1 MTTTAWIS
9 AIAAIFVAYLLG
21 SIPFG
26 LLIGRMR
33 GIDIRQVGSCN
44 IGATNVMRSVGK
56 GWGILTLLL
65 DALKGYIPAAAF
77 PLLLMQAGLLDDQH
91 AWLKIA
97 CGCAAILGHN
107 FPVFLRFKGGKGVAT
122 SAGVLLGIAPLALL
136 IGLGA
141 FAVVFATSRFV
152 SVGSITAAI
161 IVPLA
166 GFWLYEGRLIPI
178 VLTVLGLLVIWRHK
192 ANIRRLLNGTEN
204 RIVFGKK
211 SKVEIIDR
219 RLKTED
225 STSNAQQIPTDSQT
239 KAQGRV
245 TGEALFW
252 RDGFHAVR
260 SVVSHKP
267 PPSPLP
273 LTVPPPPAQGGRCAR
288 NAPG

>member
-1 MTTTAWIS
+1 MSIW
-9 AIAAIFVAYLLG
+9 IAATAAIVIAYLLG

-26 LLIGRMR
+26 LLIGKLR

-65 DALKGYIPAAAF
+65 DALKGYIPAATF
-77 PLLLMQAGLLDDQH
+77 PLLLMQLGLLADQP

-141 FAVVFATSRFV
+141 FALVFGLSRFV
-152 SVGSITAAI
+152 SLGSITAAI
-161 IVPLA
+161 VVPA
-166 GFWLYEGRLIPI
+166 SGFLLYEGRLTPI
-178 VLTVLGLLVIWRHK
+178 VLTILGALAIWRHK

-211 SKVEIIDR
+211 AKAVKE
-219 RLKTED
+219 TED
-225 STSNAQQIPTDSQT
+225 
-239 KAQGRV
+239 
-245 TGEALFW
+245 
-252 RDGFHAVR
+252 
-260 SVVSHKP
+260 
-267 PPSPLP
+267 
-273 LTVPPPPAQGGRCAR
+273 
-288 NAPG
+288 

>member
-1 MTTTAWIS
+1 MTTTAWLS
-9 AIAAIFVAYLLG
+9 AAAAISLAYLLG

-26 LLIGRMR
+26 LLIGKLR

-77 PLLLMQAGLLDDQH
+77 PLLLMQVGLLDGQP

-141 FAVVFATSRFV
+141 FAVVFGISRFV
-152 SVGSITAAI
+152 SLGSITAAI
-161 IVPLA
+161 VVPAA
-166 GFWLYEGRLIPI
+166 GFLLYEGRLIPI
-178 VLTVLGLLVIWRHK
+178 VLTILGILVIWRHK

-204 RIVFGKK
+204 RIAFSKK
-211 SKVEIIDR
+211 SKVEIE
-219 RLKTED
+219 TED
-225 STSNAQQIPTDSQT
+225 
-239 KAQGRV
+239 
-245 TGEALFW
+245 
-252 RDGFHAVR
+252 
-260 SVVSHKP
+260 
-267 PPSPLP
+267 
-273 LTVPPPPAQGGRCAR
+273 
-288 NAPG
+288 

>member
-1 MTTTAWIS
+1 MTAWIS

-122 SAGVLLGIAPLALL
+122 SAGVLTGIAPQALL
-136 IGLGA
+136 IGLA
-141 FAVVFATSRFV
+141 TFAVVFAISRFV
-152 SVGSITAAI
+152 SLGSITAAVV
-161 IVPLA
+161 VPVA
-166 GFWLYEGRLIPI
+166 GFFLYRQEGLLVPA
-178 VLTVLGLLVIWRHK
+178 VLVVLGLLVILRHK

-204 RIVFGKK
+204 RIVFGEK
-211 SKVEIIDR
+211 SKAESR
-219 RLKTED
+219 
-225 STSNAQQIPTDSQT
+225 
-239 KAQGRV
+239 
-245 TGEALFW
+245 
-252 RDGFHAVR
+252 
-260 SVVSHKP
+260 KP
-267 PPSPLP
+267 K
-273 LTVPPPPAQGGRCAR
+273 
-288 NAPG
+288 